1 MPEAAPIHIVV
12 YAKEAEVVAR
22 FYEQVLDLSRLEI
35 GSNFVLLAG
44 IGYELSVV
52 AMPEHLA
59 LQVAPQSPPVPR
71 EETPV
76 KISFLIPDIE
86 ARRQTV
92 ISAGGSLKPPE
103 ATWSWR
109 GQLHLDGID
118 PEGNVFQLRQSAA

>member
-1 MPEAAPIHIVV
+1 MPEAASIHIVV
-12 YAKEAEVVAR
+12 YAKEAEAVAR
-22 FYEQVLDLSRLEI
+22 FYERVLDLARLESE
-35 GSNFVLLAG
+35 SNFVLLAG

-59 LQVAPQSPPVPR
+59 LQVTIQSPPSPR

-76 KISFLIPDIE
+76 KISFVVPEIE
-86 ARRQTV
+86 ALRQTV
-92 ISAGGSLKPPE
+92 LSAGGSLKPPR

-118 PEGNVFQLRQSAA
+118 PEGNVFQLRQPAA